1 MKKLTITYL
10 CLILFGAVS
19 CARGAKPT
27 DLAVQAMERARAAE
41 APTYAPDEFAA
52 AENLYRAMR
61 LAMENGQDREANTLA
76 QEVIDTANEA
86 ARKAR
91 ENKAKQ
97 QITRLEQLLDQ
108 AQQLGLEKSNPDT
121 YNQANQAF
129 IDANGF
135 FNNEDF
141 EKAIQ
146 ASESGIQILETVLGG
161 QASTALANLN
171 RARELYERALK
182 ATDLKDSQPM
192 LDEASN
198 YIEMSAEAYN
208 NGDYT
213 SSLEYSNKAID
224 ILQDALSQY
233 PSTSSIK
240 LKVNSE
246 DNLQLQ
252 AYNLIRLL
260 GKTIDSLKSQ
270 GYTNDVYPNA
280 TTSSKEQVMQKN
292 RGLRTSN
299 ITNSSQVR
307 NPYSSSNQTQN
318 NDDDNILILF
328 DEEKLTPD
336 SDDDNILILFDE
348 EKLTPDSEEEYQVID
363 MIGLNF
369 HETTLKAQ
377 LFNSKDPDVI
387 TIQLIQDYY
396 SNAQAAYKD
405 GNYINATDL
414 AREGLRL
421 SELYLSGQTLTMHR
435 VIKGDTL
442 WDISGKIYKN
452 RRYWLWPNIWRA
464 NKLIIKDP
472 DLIYPGQNFRIPPAP
487 QNIR

>member
-1 MKKLTITYL
+1 MKKQTITCL
-10 CLILFGAVS
+10 CLIFFGVVS
-19 CARGAKPT
+19 CGRATKPT

-76 QEVIDTANEA
+76 QEVIDRANEA

-108 AQQLGLEKSNPDT
+108 AQHLGLDKSDPDP

-129 IDANGF
+129 IDATGF
-135 FNNEDF
+135 LNNEDF
-141 EKAIQ
+141 ERAIQ
-146 ASESGIQILETVLGG
+146 ISESGLQILENILGG
-161 QASTALANLN
+161 QAATALANLN
-171 RARELYERALK
+171 RARELYDRALK
-182 ATDLKDSQPM
+182 ATDLKDSQAM
-192 LDEASN
+192 LNEASN

-208 NGDYT
+208 NADYT

-233 PSTSSIK
+233 PSTSSIR
-240 LKVNSE
+240 LKVNDD

-280 TTSSKEQVMQKN
+280 VMPSKEQGMQRN
-292 RGLRTSN
+292 RSSRTSN

-307 NPYSSSNQTQN
+307 DPYFSNTQTQN
-318 NDDDNILILF
+318 NDDD
-328 DEEKLTPD
+328 
-336 SDDDNILILFDE
+336 ILILFDE

-369 HETTLKAQ
+369 YQTTLKAQ
-377 LFNSKDPDVI
+377 LFNVKDPDVI
-387 TIQLIQDYY
+387 TIQLIEDYY
-396 SNAQAAYKD
+396 SNAQAAYRD

>member
-41 APTYAPDEFAA
+41 APTYAPDEFGT

-61 LAMENGQDREANTLA
+61 LAMENGQDKEANKLA

-108 AQQLGLEKSNPDT
+108 AQQLGLDKSDPDT
-121 YNQANQAF
+121 YNQANQAL

-135 FNNEDF
+135 FNNNDF

-146 ASESGIQILETVLGG
+146 AAESGIQILETVLSG
-161 QASTALANLN
+161 QAATALANLN
-171 RARELYERALK
+171 RARELHDRALK
-182 ATDLKDSQPM
+182 ATDLKNSQPM
-192 LDEASN
+192 IDEASN
-198 YIEMSAEAYN
+198 CIERSSEAYN
-208 NGDYT
+208 NGEYN

-224 ILQDALSQY
+224 ILQDALSRY
-233 PSTSSIK
+233 PNTSSIK
-240 LKVNSE
+240 LKVNNE

-280 TTSSKEQVMQKN
+280 VTSPKEQFMQTN
-292 RGLRTSN
+292 RGMSISN
-299 ITNSSQVR
+299 ITNSSQVQNSYR
-307 NPYSSSNQTQN
+307 SNGTNISGEIQEE
-318 NDDDNILILF
+318 DEILILF
-328 DEEKLTPD
+328 EEEKITPD
-336 SDDDNILILFDE
+336 GY
-348 EKLTPDSEEEYQVID
+348 EEEYQVID

-369 HETTLKAQ
+369 HETALKAQ
-377 LFNSKDPDVI
+377 NFNSKDPDVI
-387 TIQLIQDYY
+387 TIQLIENYY
-396 SNAQAAYKD
+396 SNAQSAYKD

>member
-41 APTYAPDEFAA
+41 APTYAPDEFGT

-61 LAMENGQDREANTLA
+61 LAMENGQDKEANKLA

-108 AQQLGLEKSNPDT
+108 AQQLGLDKSDPDT
-121 YNQANQAF
+121 YNQANQAL
-129 IDANGF
+129 IDADGF
-135 FNNEDF
+135 FNNNDF

-146 ASESGIQILETVLGG
+146 AAESGIQILETVLSG
-161 QASTALANLN
+161 QAATALANLN
-171 RARELYERALK
+171 RARELHDRALK

-192 LDEASN
+192 IDEAAN
-198 YIEMSAEAYN
+198 YIERSAEAYN
-208 NGDYT
+208 NGEYN

-224 ILQDALSQY
+224 ILQDALSRY
-233 PSTSSIK
+233 PNTSSIK
-240 LKVNSE
+240 LKVNNE

-280 TTSSKEQVMQKN
+280 VTSPKEQFMQTN
-292 RGLRTSN
+292 RGMSISN
-299 ITNSSQVR
+299 ITNSSQVQNSHR
-307 NPYSSSNQTQN
+307 SNGTNISGEIQEE
-318 NDDDNILILF
+318 DEILILF
-328 DEEKLTPD
+328 EEEKITPD
-336 SDDDNILILFDE
+336 GY
-348 EKLTPDSEEEYQVID
+348 EEEYQVID
-363 MIGLNF
+363 MVGLNF

-377 LFNSKDPDVI
+377 NFNSKDPDVI
-387 TIQLIQDYY
+387 TIQLIENYY
-396 SNAQAAYKD
+396 SNAQSAYKD
-405 GNYINATDL
+405 ANYINATDL

>member
-1 MKKLTITYL
+1 MKKLTITCL
-10 CLILFGAVS
+10 CLIFFGAVG

-76 QEVIDTANEA
+76 QEVIDSANEA

-108 AQQLGLEKSNPDT
+108 AQQLGLDKSDPDT

-129 IDANGF
+129 IDATGF

-146 ASESGIQILETVLGG
+146 TSESGIQILETVLGG
-161 QASTALANLN
+161 QAATALANLN

-182 ATDLKDSQPM
+182 ATNLKDSQPM

-198 YIEMSAEAYN
+198 YIEISAEAYN

-280 TTSSKEQVMQKN
+280 VTSPKEQFIQKN
-292 RGLRTSN
+292 RGSRTSN

-318 NDDDNILILF
+318 NDDD
-328 DEEKLTPD
+328 D
-336 SDDDNILILFDE
+336 ILILFDE

-369 HETTLKAQ
+369 YKTTLKAQ
-377 LFNSKDPDVI
+377 LFNAKDPDVI
-387 TIQLIQDYY
+387 TIQLIEDYY
-396 SNAQAAYKD
+396 SNAQTAYKD

-487 QNIR
+487 QNIQ

>member
-1 MKKLTITYL
+1 MKKLTITCL
-10 CLILFGAVS
+10 CLIFFGAVG

-97 QITRLEQLLDQ
+97 QITRLGQRLDQ
-108 AQQLGLEKSNPDT
+108 AQKLGLDKSDPDT

-129 IDANGF
+129 IDATGF

-146 ASESGIQILETVLGG
+146 TSESGIQILETVLGG
-161 QASTALANLN
+161 QAATALANLN

-182 ATDLKDSQPM
+182 ATNLKDSQPM

-198 YIEMSAEAYN
+198 YIEISAEAYN

-270 GYTNDVYPNA
+270 GYTNNVYLNA
-280 TTSSKEQVMQKN
+280 VTSPKEQFIQKN
-292 RGLRTSN
+292 RGSRTSN
-299 ITNSSQVR
+299 ITNSSQVQ
-307 NPYSSSNQTQN
+307 NPYSSSNQPQN
-318 NDDDNILILF
+318 NDDD
-328 DEEKLTPD
+328 D
-336 SDDDNILILFDE
+336 ILILFDE

-369 HETTLKAQ
+369 YKTMLKAQ
-377 LFNSKDPDVI
+377 LFNAKDPDVI
-387 TIQLIQDYY
+387 TIQLIEDYY
-396 SNAQAAYKD
+396 SNAQTAYKD

-487 QNIR
+487 QNIQ

>member
-41 APTYAPDEFAA
+41 APTYAPDEFGT

-61 LAMENGQDREANTLA
+61 LAMENGQDKEANKLA
-76 QEVIDTANEA
+76 EEVIDAANEA

-108 AQQLGLEKSNPDT
+108 AQQLGLDKSDPDT
-121 YNQANQAF
+121 YNQANQAL

-135 FNNEDF
+135 LNNNDF

-146 ASESGIQILETVLGG
+146 AAESGIQILETVLSG
-161 QASTALANLN
+161 QAATALANLN
-171 RARELYERALK
+171 RARELHERALK

-192 LDEASN
+192 IDEASN

-208 NGDYT
+208 NGDYN

-224 ILQDALSQY
+224 ILQDALSRY
-233 PSTSSIK
+233 PNTSSIK
-240 LKVNSE
+240 LKVN
-246 DNLQLQ
+246 DDDLQLQ

-280 TTSSKEQVMQKN
+280 TSTPKKQFTPKN
-292 RGLRTSN
+292 RSISISN
-299 ITNSSQVR
+299 ITNSSQI
-307 NPYSSSNQTQN
+307 QN
-318 NDDDNILILF
+318 NEESEILILF
-328 DEEKLTPD
+328 EEEKITPD
-336 SDDDNILILFDE
+336 DY
-348 EKLTPDSEEEYQVID
+348 EEEYQVID

-369 HETTLKAQ
+369 HKTELKAQ
-377 LFNSKDPDVI
+377 SFNYKDPDII
-387 TIQLIQDYY
+387 TIQLIENYY
-396 SNAQAAYKD
+396 SNAQSSYKD

>member
-41 APTYAPDEFAA
+41 APTYAPDEFGT

-61 LAMENGQDREANTLA
+61 LAMENGQDKEANKLA

-108 AQQLGLEKSNPDT
+108 AQQLGLDKSDPDT
-121 YNQANQAF
+121 YNQANQAL
-129 IDANGF
+129 IDADGF
-135 FNNEDF
+135 FNNNDF

-146 ASESGIQILETVLGG
+146 AAESGIQILETVLSG
-161 QASTALANLN
+161 QAATALANLN
-171 RARELYERALK
+171 RARELHDRALK

-192 LDEASN
+192 IDEASN
-198 YIEMSAEAYN
+198 YIERSAEAYN
-208 NGDYT
+208 NGEYN

-224 ILQDALSQY
+224 ILQDALSRY
-233 PSTSSIK
+233 PNTSSIK
-240 LKVNSE
+240 LKVNNE

-280 TTSSKEQVMQKN
+280 VTSPKEQFMQTN
-292 RGLRTSN
+292 RGMSISN
-299 ITNSSQVR
+299 ITNSSQVQNSHR
-307 NPYSSSNQTQN
+307 SNGTNISGEIQEE
-318 NDDDNILILF
+318 DEILILF
-328 DEEKLTPD
+328 EEEKITPD
-336 SDDDNILILFDE
+336 GY
-348 EKLTPDSEEEYQVID
+348 EEEYQVID
-363 MIGLNF
+363 MVGLNF

-377 LFNSKDPDVI
+377 NFNSKDPDVI
-387 TIQLIQDYY
+387 TIQLIENYY
-396 SNAQAAYKD
+396 SNAQSAYKD
-405 GNYINATDL
+405 ANYINATDL